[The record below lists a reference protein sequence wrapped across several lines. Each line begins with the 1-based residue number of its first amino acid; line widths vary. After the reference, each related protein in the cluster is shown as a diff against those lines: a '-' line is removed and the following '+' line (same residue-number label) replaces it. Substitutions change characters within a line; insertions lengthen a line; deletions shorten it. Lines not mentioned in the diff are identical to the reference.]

1 MRLQNR
7 IAIVTGAG
15 SGLGRAGAVA
25 LAREGARVAVSD
37 LDPAATEATVAV
49 ITAAGGEAIAIPA
62 DAGER
67 SQAKHLVDETVRRL
81 GGLDILYNNAG
92 VAPVGRDGFT
102 PAIDEDDWDWVLR
115 VNLTSVF
122 LCCKYAIPVMAG
134 RPGAVIVNTAS
145 SMAVLPLGMMDAYA
159 ASKAG
164 VAGLTRSLAP
174 GCGQLGIRVNAI
186 CPGYVDTPMNAMIFG
201 NDDFRDA
208 FARDHAMGV
217 QPPEEI
223 ASMVVFL
230 ASDEATSLTGAVI
243 TCDRGWTAFKRPGVL
258 TGV

>member
-1 MRLQNR
+1 MRLSNR
-7 IAIVTGAG
+7 IAVITGAG
-15 SGLGRAGAVA
+15 SGLGRAGALA
-25 LAREGARVAVSD
+25 FAREGARVVVSD
-37 LDPAATEATVAV
+37 LDSSATDATVAA
-49 ITAAGGEAIAIPA
+49 IREAGGEAIGVPA
-62 DAGER
+62 DAGNREHAKRLIDAAVER
-67 SQAKHLVDETVRRL
+67 F
-81 GGLDILYNNAG
+81 GGIDVLYNNAG

-102 PAIDEDDWDWVLR
+102 PAIAEDDWDWVIR

-134 RPGAVIVNTAS
+134 RPGASIVNTAS

-159 ASKAG
+159 ASKSG

-201 NDDFRDA
+201 NDAFKDA
-208 FARDHAMGV
+208 FAKDHATGL

-223 ASMVVFL
+223 AAMAVFL
-230 ASDEATSLTGAVI
+230 ASDESSSLTGAVI
-243 TCDRGWTAFKRPGVL
+243 TCDRGWTAFKRPAVL
-258 TGV
+258 AG

>member
-1 MRLQNR
+1 MRLAQR
-7 IAIVTGAG
+7 VAVVTGAG
-15 SGLGRAGAVA
+15 SGLGRAGALA
-25 LAREGARVAVSD
+25 LAREGARVVASD
-37 LDPAATEATVAV
+37 LNPGSTDETVGA
-49 ITAAGGEAIAIPA
+49 ITAAGGEAIAVPA
-62 DAGER
+62 DAGDR
-67 SQAKHLVDETVRRL
+67 AQAKHLIDEAVRRF

-102 PAIDEDDWDWVLR
+102 PAISEDDWDWVLR

-134 RPGAVIVNTAS
+134 RPGATIVNTAS

-201 NDDFRDA
+201 DEGFREA
-208 FARDHAMGV
+208 FARDHAMGA

-223 ASMVVFL
+223 AAMVVFL
-230 ASDEATSLTGAVI
+230 ASDEASSLTGAVI

-258 TGV
+258 AGG